1 MLTRA
6 RAQALV
12 QTRIYYKFII
22 DTNKNRIKWIK
33 NKTKICQAKRRW
45 WKTIYAASSGQS
57 AHSLY
62 PSLCLSPCPS
72 ICLHWYF
79 IEFQQN
85 TVFYRL
91 FSMPIFFFFF
101 AFLANFFPSIKDTNF
116 WSVAHVSFTSA
127 LGACFIH
134 SVPLLHNSP
143 IENIVTAASNSL
155 QMFQSRK
162 LAVRGG
168 TAGTSPK
175 LRT

>member
-1 MLTRA
+1 MQLPRVSLRT
-6 RAQALV
+6 L
-12 QTRIYYKFII
+12 FIPLSVFPHAHLSAYTGI
-22 DTNKNRIKWIK
+22 SLNSNKI
-33 NKTKICQAKRRW
+33 QF
-45 WKTIYAASSGQS
+45 
-57 AHSLY
+57 
-62 PSLCLSPCPS
+62 S
-72 ICLHWYF
+72 IVC
-79 IEFQQN
+79 FQC
-85 TVFYRL
+85 RL
-91 FSMPIFFFFF
+91 FFF